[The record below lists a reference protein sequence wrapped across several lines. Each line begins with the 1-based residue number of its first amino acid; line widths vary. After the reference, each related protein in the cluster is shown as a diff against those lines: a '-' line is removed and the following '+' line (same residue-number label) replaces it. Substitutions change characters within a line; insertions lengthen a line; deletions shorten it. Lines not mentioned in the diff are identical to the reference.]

1 MPSEVERLKTR
12 AENNRQEFWQ
22 LSQEEGK
29 ELLLLAVRILFFFF
43 FRASGDMFM
52 EGNFNT
58 FPPCDR
64 Q

>member
-12 AENNRQEFWQ
+12 AENSRQDVW
-22 LSQEEGK
+22 LLTQEEGK
-29 ELLLLAVRILFFFF
+29 ETVLLAVRIFF
-43 FRASGDMFM
+43 FRARGDMFM
-52 EGNFNT
+52 EGDFDM

>member
-1 MPSEVERLKTR
+1 MPNEAQKLHPR

-22 LSQEEGK
+22 LNQEEGK
-29 ELLLLAVRILFFFF
+29 ETVLLAVRIFFFL
-43 FRASGDMFM
+43 RASGDIVM

>member
-1 MPSEVERLKTR
+1 MPCEVERLKTR

-22 LSQEEGK
+22 LSQEEGGK
-29 ELLLLAVRILFFFF
+29 ETLLLAVRIFFFF

>member
-29 ELLLLAVRILFFFF
+29 EMLLLAVRILFFF